1 MKQNSQKPLTS
12 SMDLQLNYDL
22 QCTYPAIYRCFI
34 ERISIITVF
43 SKKKKKTNTK
53 TIPKNQQTEKEKTKK
68 AVVKAAWIKTILIIT
83 ELYLLTSSNPEVV
96 LMFQNSWRWRVSFL
110 EWVAVRKVGLNI
122 AVVSDLQLQDQ
133 VFIYQTNHED
143 RKFRCSVFASG
154 LLFFKC
160 FQAICL
166 CVPFHL
172 GVDKVFVIAF
182 YIFFLCENL
191 FQFDHSYFSTW

>member
-22 QCTYPAIYRCFI
+22 HCTYPAIYRCFI

-43 SKKKKKTNTK
+43 SKKKKKKKNTK
-53 TIPKNQQTEKEKTKK
+53 TIPKKQPTNKQKKKKQTNKK
-68 AVVKAAWIKTILIIT
+68 IVVKAAWIKTILIIT

-143 RKFRCSVFASG
+143 QKFRCSVFASG

-160 FQAICL
+160 FQAVYV
-166 CVPFHL
+166 CVFNFIW
-172 GVDKVFVIAF
+172 V
-182 YIFFLCENL
+182 
-191 FQFDHSYFSTW
+191 